1 MEIIL
6 TKDNFD
12 SEIGGETPILVDF
25 WATWCPPC
33 KMLMPIIEQLAN
45 ESDGSYR
52 IGKVNVDDSP
62 ELAMRYGVQ
71 NIPTMIVFKNGEEVN
86 RAVGV
91 RPKAAILQM
100 LK

>member
-12 SEIGGETPILVDF
+12 TEIAGETPILVDF

-33 KMLMPIIEQLAN
+33 KMLLPIIEQLAN

>member
-12 SEIGGETPILVDF
+12 AEIGGDTPILVDF

-33 KMLMPIIEQLAN
+33 KMLMPIIDQIAK
-45 ESDGSYR
+45 ESDGSYKV
-52 IGKVNVDDSP
+52 GKVNVDDER
-62 ELAMRYGVQ
+62 ELAIRYGVQ
-71 NIPTMIVFKNGEEVN
+71 NIPTLIVFKNGQEVN
-86 RAVGV
+86 RAMGV
-91 RPKAAILQM
+91 RPKAAILEM

>member
-6 TKDNFD
+6 NKDNFD
-12 SEIGGETPILVDF
+12 KEIGGETPILVDF

-52 IGKVNVDDSP
+52 VGKVNVDEAP
-62 ELAMRYGVQ
+62 ELAVRYGVQ
-71 NIPTMIVFKNGEEVN
+71 NIPTLIVFRNGEEAA
-86 RAVGV
+86 RALGV

>member
-6 TKDNFD
+6 TKENFD
-12 SEIGGETPILVDF
+12 TEIAGETPILVDF

>member
-12 SEIGGETPILVDF
+12 NEIAGETPILVDF

-33 KMLMPIIEQLAN
+33 KMLLPIIEQLAN

>member
-6 TKDNFD
+6 TKANFD
-12 SEIGGETPILVDF
+12 SEIAGETPILVDF

-33 KMLMPIIEQLAN
+33 KMLMPTIEAIAK

-52 IGKVNVDDSP
+52 VGKVDVDENR
-62 ELAMRYGVQ
+62 ELALRYGVQ
-71 NIPTMIVFKNGEEVN
+71 SIPTLIVFKNGEEVT
-86 RAVGV
+86 RALGV